1 MLVANTKTDTFVQ
14 KYKMKI
20 FNQLFIS
27 STLFVLVGCNSKNE
41 TSETNKPETKITQK
55 AITFADFKKIKGVD
69 NIQDVPFQLFTKL
82 DSVQFFVSP
91 DKNAAHLKKANN
103 KLDNYYGFEEFD
115 DFYSIHFSID
125 NNISNSIKA
134 FVLKSEFKAAFELTL
149 KGVNL
154 YEIRS
159 STFKESDDFK
169 NKSFNK
175 YGTIDEVSEQE
186 FKTASK
192 KRIDEAL
199 VKNPHITL
207 KDNNWIYTEN
217 GKQEIITQ
225 HKDISAETG
234 PLANEYIG
242 RSSALNM
249 EVFKEN
255 SNEVTDPYYSFFNVK
270 DAVMFDL
277 ATSGYPQ
284 ILPVKNW
291 ISFVSS
297 NNDVGSNFVIS
308 KYFPQT
314 KKQDNLLYVNFTNF
328 KIADE
333 KKAFWVENDTFYV
346 EVYPLNSASAK
357 GKKQK
362 VAYIKIQLKPN
373 LL

>member
-1 MLVANTKTDTFVQ
+1 MRV
-14 KYKMKI
+14 

-27 STLFVLVGCNSKNE
+27 SVFIVLVGCNSKST
-41 TSETNKPETKITQK
+41 TSETNKPETQITQK

-125 NNISNSIKA
+125 NNISNSIEA

-192 KRIDEAL
+192 KRIDEVL

-225 HKDISAETG
+225 HKDISTETG

-242 RSSALNM
+242 RSSAFNM

-284 ILPVKNW
+284 ILPAKNW
-291 ISFVSS
+291 VSFVSS

-328 KIADE
+328 KIADD
-333 KKAFWVENDTFYV
+333 KKAFWAENDTFYA

-357 GKKQK
+357 GKKAK
-362 VAYIKIQLKPN
+362 TAFIKIQLKSN
-373 LL
+373 L

>member
-1 MLVANTKTDTFVQ
+1 MR
-14 KYKMKI
+14 I
-20 FNQLFIS
+20 FNQLFITS
-27 STLFVLVGCNSKNE
+27 AFIVFVGCNSKNK
-41 TSETNKPETKITQK
+41 TSETNKMKTELTQK

-69 NIQDVPFQLFTKL
+69 NIQDVPFQLFTKQ

-125 NNISNSIKA
+125 NNISNSIEA

-192 KRIDEAL
+192 KRIDETL

-207 KDNNWIYTEN
+207 NDNNWIYTEN

-225 HKDISAETG
+225 HKDISTETG
-234 PLANEYIG
+234 PLANEYVG
-242 RSSALNM
+242 RSPALNM

-291 ISFVSS
+291 VSFVSS

-333 KKAFWVENDTFYV
+333 KKAFWVKNDTFYA

-362 VAYIKIQLKPN
+362 AAFIKIQLKSN
-373 LL
+373 LF

>member
-1 MLVANTKTDTFVQ
+1 
-14 KYKMKI
+14 MKI

-27 STLFVLVGCNSKNE
+27 STLVVLVGCNSKNE
-41 TSETNKPETKITQK
+41 ISEMNKPKTQITQK
-55 AITFADFKKIKGVD
+55 VITFADFKKIKGVD
-69 NIQDVPFQLFTKL
+69 NIQDVSFQLFTKL

-125 NNISNSIKA
+125 NNISNSIEA

-291 ISFVSS
+291 VSFVSS
-297 NNDVGSNFVIS
+297 NNDVGSNLVIS

-314 KKQDNLLYVNFTNF
+314 KKQGNLLYVNFTNF

-333 KKAFWVENDTFYV
+333 KKAFWAENDTFYA
-346 EVYPLNSASAK
+346 EVFPLNSASAK

-362 VAYIKIQLKPN
+362 AAFIKSQLKPN